1 MRSLFIMASLFLLA
15 SCGNNSVDIGNRT
28 TAEYDPIY
36 NAGKAAKGEIIK
48 AKIKIKNTGDYPLV
62 VGDVQVS
69 CSCTLASKP
78 EEPINPG
85 SEGFVETTIDT
96 DKVGVGKFSRDIRII
111 ANTTPTPL
119 VVSIQGEVI
128 K

>member
-1 MRSLFIMASLFLLA
+1 MKALFLIGSLFLLTA
-15 SCGNNSVDIGNRT
+15 CGSNDVEIGNKT
-28 TAEYDPIY
+28 TVEFDSIYD
-36 NAGKAAKGEIIK
+36 AGVVAKGELVK

-62 VGDVQVS
+62 VGDVEVS

-78 EEPINPG
+78 EEPIKPG
-85 SEGFVETTIDT
+85 ATGIIEASVDS
-96 DKVGVGKFSRDIRII
+96 DKLNMGKFSRDIRII
-111 ANTTPTPL
+111 ANTNPSTL